1 MNTLAYPITKRELLS
16 YRRRIRRQR
25 TIRRRVVLAILALFL
40 TLIFTLSYNVIVT
53 QANADMSDISY
64 KYFTF
69 HEVVKGETL
78 WSIAEENIDFEFY
91 DSIQHYIDEVAA
103 INHLKDD
110 VIRVG
115 ESIVVPYYSNQYY

>member
-25 TIRRRVVLAILALFL
+25 TIRRRVVLAVLALFL

-53 QANADMSDISY
+53 QANDDMSDISY

-69 HEVVKGETL
+69 HQVEKGETL
-78 WSIAEENIDFEFY
+78 WSIAEENINFEFY

-103 INHLKDD
+103 INHLRDD

-115 ESIVVPYYSNQYY
+115 ESIVVPYYSSQYY